1 MNFQLYFFV
10 LVTIL
15 PGMADAFSE
24 ELNIIEWDIPTSDSS
39 PHDIVVVNDGTVWF
53 TEIVTNKIGKFDS
66 KPV

>member
-1 MNFQLYFFV
+1 M
-10 LVTIL
+10 VTIL

-39 PHDIVVVNDGTVWF
+39 PHDIVVGNDGTVWF
-53 TEIVTNKIGKFDS
+53 TEIATNKIGKFDS